1 MSASLVVAN
10 FLHAAQLRAATT
22 AASDAKAAHEAALSA
37 EYEKLRNTPTHIPAI
52 DNRTGIV
59 STPSSAQDDFAVH
72 AERTVKLA
80 RTAMRSFAARMLKEQ
95 GGVCP
100 LCKLP
105 IDLTKKGEGVID
117 HCHDTGRIR
126 GVLHR
131 SCNAAEG
138 KISNAAARWGCKSG
152 AYPAIIAYL
161 EATAE
166 YLKREPSKF
175 IYPMHKTKEELKDD
189 RNKAAR
195 EKRAAAKAAVAVRS
209 RRGK

>member
-1 MSASLVVAN
+1 MSAAFAVAN
-10 FLHAAQLRAATT
+10 FLHAAQRRAEAT
-22 AASDAKAAHEAALSA
+22 AALDAKTAHEAEAALTQRNKLSA

-52 DNRTGIV
+52 DNH
-59 STPSSAQDDFAVH
+59 AV